1 MSNSLFSRLL
11 LVCALLFAQ
20 MGGVVHGIA
29 HALEDRAPEH
39 ALSHDKHCDLCEVF
53 AQIGSAVG
61 SSAPALP
68 VGDSLETPHFTVAAT
83 PSGGV
88 LIAHPARAPP
98 CPA

>member
-1 MSNSLFSRLL
+1 MSRSLFSRLL

-29 HALEDRAPEH
+29 HALEQHTPDH
-39 ALSHDKHCDLCEVF
+39 ALSHDKHCELCEVY
-53 AQIGSAVG
+53 AQIGSAIG
-61 SSAPALP
+61 SSAPPLP
-68 VGDSLETPHFTVAAT
+68 ATASLETSHFTVAAT
-83 PSGGV
+83 PVGGV